1 MNKPPD
7 IEDALL
13 RETRLR
19 TRRVL
24 WIAFGGSSF
33 LLLLL
38 VLILVGSGWWRIAGA
53 AFAFTFAYQFV
64 VGFRREFRP
73 GRR

>member
-24 WIAFGGSSF
+24 WIGLGGWS
-33 LLLLL
+33 LLLMILTLFL
-38 VLILVGSGWWRIAGA
+38 VMSGWWRIAGA